1 MCGQSRLLRDFK
13 SSLKAEM
20 TALPRGLRA
29 TGSRCYARPDNPRAG
44 AGAHAQLADDPAK
57 RVPTAARGA
66 CTRVGWHPLR
76 LVAAAP
82 LRRPTEVSKGIG
94 YRWCM
99 SVPRG
104 AVLPWAARLGSCGA
118 SAACLAVMLAL
129 SGPANSQAGS
139 RYYVEPSGSDRNSG
153 GSPSLAWRTVGRVN
167 RASLRPGDVVVFRGG
182 DRFGDAPLIP
192 RSSGSRRARIRYG
205 SFGGGQAILTRGVFL
220 ASIAWI
226 TIDGLRIRGAE
237 QGIASGTEGSGA
249 RHIELLHN
257 TISDVQIGVNSPN
270 AGDSA
275 WRIADNHV
283 TRTGDSGLILEGA
296 DFTVVGNRI
305 TSTGTDPTI
314 AYGKHGIYAK
324 GARLTMLRNRIE
336 GFATEGISTRFRDA
350 VIAGNVIQ
358 KGDGGVGYYADDPAA
373 GTTTIRANRLA
384 RVGYGIYI
392 APEGA
397 AGPSRERVRVERN
410 TIVASDGPAIDA
422 PGGRGRVEAAGNRVR
437 RASPS
442 EYGAPPAQAGHLPD
456 VARSTG
462 GALARFGAAV
472 GALALALALI
482 LARRRIH
489 S

>member
-1 MCGQSRLLRDFK
+1 
-13 SSLKAEM
+13 M
-20 TALPRGLRA
+20 TAPTRALSHRAHMLPAPDTPRGRA
-29 TGSRCYARPDNPRAG
+29 QARERADSPTTPPNASRP
-44 AGAHAQLADDPAK
+44 
-57 RVPTAARGA
+57 VPRGA
-66 CTRVGWHPLR
+66 STRVGGHPLR
-76 LVAAAP
+76 LVAAPRSAG
-82 LRRPTEVSKGIG
+82 PTDAIGIG

-104 AVLPWAARLGSCGA
+104 AVFPWAARLGLQRA
-118 SAACLAVMLAL
+118 SAACVAVMLAL
-129 SGPANSQAGS
+129 GGAAHAQAGS
-139 RYYVEPSGSDRNSG
+139 RYYVDPSGDDRNAG
-153 GSPSLAWRTVGRVN
+153 GSPSSAWRTVGRVN
-167 RASLRPGDVVVFRGG
+167 RASLRPGDVVVFRGR

-192 RSSGSRRARIRYG
+192 GSSGSRRARIRYG

-249 RHIELLHN
+249 RHIDLLHN
-257 TISDVQIGVNSPN
+257 TISDAQIGVNSPN

-275 WRIADNHV
+275 WRIADNNV

-305 TSTGTDPTI
+305 TSTGTDPRIT
-314 AYGKHGIYAK
+314 YGKHGIYAK
-324 GARLTMLRNRIE
+324 GARLTILRNRIE

-350 VIAGNVIQ
+350 VIAGNVIE
-358 KGDGGVGYYADDPAA
+358 KGDGGVGYYADDPIA
-373 GTTTIRANRLA
+373 GTTVIRANRIT

-397 AGPSRERVRVERN
+397 AGPTRERVLVERN
-410 TIVASDGPAIDA
+410 TIVAIDGPAIDA
-422 PGGRGRVEAAGNRVR
+422 SGGRGRVEAFGNRVR

-442 EYGAPPAQAGHLPD
+442 EHGASAAQGGHRPD

-462 GALARFGAAV
+462 GALARFGTAV
-472 GALALALALI
+472 GALAFALALALALAI
-482 LARRRIH
+482 LARRRTH